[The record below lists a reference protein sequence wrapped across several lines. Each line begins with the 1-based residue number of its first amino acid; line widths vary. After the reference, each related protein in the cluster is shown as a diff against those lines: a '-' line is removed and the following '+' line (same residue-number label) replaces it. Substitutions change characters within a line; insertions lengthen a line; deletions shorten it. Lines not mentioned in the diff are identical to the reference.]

1 LPAAP
6 AAPVN
11 APAHTLP
18 TVDIDAFV
26 ARHSPEWRRLEEL
39 VSRRRLTGAEADE
52 LVTLYQRTATHLSL
66 VRTRS
71 PDPALIGRLSSL
83 VARGRS
89 AVAGSSAPA
98 WSEVRR
104 FFSVTFPVSVYRSWP
119 WWCGVATGFSL
130 VAFALMGWIAG
141 HPELWS
147 RIAAPD
153 EIQQLVQSDFADYYS
168 ENPAQSFAFR
178 VWTNNA
184 LVAAGTLVLGITLV
198 GALWI
203 LLQNAV
209 SVGVIGGLMIGSGR
223 ADVFFGLI
231 SPHGILELTAVFVA
245 AGAGLRLGWAWVDPG
260 RLPRGQAL
268 AAAGREAITVAVG
281 LVVVLL
287 VSGVIEAFVTPSP
300 LPTWARVGIGL
311 LAEAAFLAYVW
322 TFGRRAALAGETG
335 DLDLGRREDVAP
347 VS

>member
-1 LPAAP
+1 M
-6 AAPVN
+6 
-11 APAHTLP
+11 
-18 TVDIDAFV
+18 DIDAFV
-26 ARHSPEWRRLEEL
+26 ARHSGEWRRLEEL

-52 LVTLYQRTATHLSL
+52 LVALYQRTATHLSL

-71 PDPALIGRLSSL
+71 PDPALVGRLSSL

-89 AVAGSSAPA
+89 AVAGGSAPA
-98 WSEVRR
+98 WSELRR
-104 FFSVTFPVSVYRSWP
+104 FFAVTFPVSVYRSWP

-130 VAFALMGWIAG
+130 VAFGLMGWVAG

-147 RIAAPD
+147 RIAAP
-153 EIQQLVQSDFADYYS
+153 EQIQQLVDNDFANYYS

-184 LVAAGTLVLGITLV
+184 LVAGGTLVLGITIL

-203 LLQNAV
+203 LLQNAL
-209 SVGVIGGLMIGSGR
+209 SVGLVGGLMVGSGR

-245 AGAGLRLGWAWVDPG
+245 AGAGLRLGWAWIDPG
-260 RLPRGQAL
+260 PLPRGQSL
-268 AAAGREAITVAVG
+268 AAAGREAITVALG

-287 VSGVIEAFVTPSP
+287 ASGVIEAFVTPSP
-300 LPTWARVGIGL
+300 LPTWARVGIGV
-311 LAEAAFLAYVW
+311 LAEAIFFGYVW
-322 TFGRRAALAGETG
+322 RYGRRAALAGETG
-335 DLDLGRREDVAP
+335 DLAVGLRGDVAP

>member
-1 LPAAP
+1 
-6 AAPVN
+6 
-11 APAHTLP
+11 
-18 TVDIDAFV
+18 VDIDTFV
-26 ARHSPEWRRLEEL
+26 ALHSGEWRRLEEL

-52 LVTLYQRTATHLSL
+52 LVMLYQRTATHLSV

-71 PDPALIGRLSSL
+71 PDPALVSRLSSL

-89 AVAGSSAPA
+89 AVAGGSAPA

-104 FFSVTFPVSVYRSWP
+104 FATVTFPVTVYRAWP
-119 WWCGVATGFSL
+119 WWCGVATVFSA
-130 VAFALMGWIAG
+130 VSFALMGWVAA
-141 HPELWS
+141 HPELWN
-147 RIAAPD
+147 RIATP
-153 EIQQLVQSDFADYYS
+153 EQIKQLVDSDFATYYS
-168 ENPAQSFAFR
+168 ENPAQSFAFQ

-184 LVAAGTLVLGITLV
+184 LVAGATLVLGITLIGSIFV
-198 GALWI
+198 

-209 SVGVIGGLMIGSGR
+209 NVGLTGGLMIGSGR

-260 RLPRGQAL
+260 PLPRAQAL
-268 AAAGREAITVAVG
+268 AVAGRQAITVAVG

-287 VSGVIEAFVTPSP
+287 VSGAIEAFVTPSP
-300 LPTWARVGIGL
+300 LPTWARIGIGV
-311 LAEAAFLAYVW
+311 LAEAAFLAYV
-322 TFGRRAALAGETG
+322 FRYGRRAALAGETG
-335 DLDLGRREDVAP
+335 DLDLGLREDVAP

>member
-1 LPAAP
+1 
-6 AAPVN
+6 
-11 APAHTLP
+11 
-18 TVDIDAFV
+18 VDLDAFI
-26 ARHSPEWRRLEEL
+26 ARHSAEWRRLEEL

-89 AVAGSSAPA
+89 AVAGGSAPA

-104 FFSVTFPVSVYRSWP
+104 FFAVTFPVSVYRSWP
-119 WWCGVATGFSL
+119 WWCGVGTGFSL
-130 VAFALMGWIAG
+130 VAFALMGWIAE

-147 RIAAPD
+147 RIATP
-153 EIQQLVQSDFADYYS
+153 EQVQQLVDSDFANYYS
-168 ENPAQSFAFR
+168 ENPAQSFAFQ

-184 LVAAGTLVLGITLV
+184 LIAGATLVLGVTLV

-209 SVGVIGGLMIGSGR
+209 SVGVTGGFMIGSGR

-260 RLPRGQAL
+260 RLPRAQAL

-281 LVVVLL
+281 LVVVLAA
-287 VSGVIEAFVTPSP
+287 SGVIEAFVTPSP
-300 LPTWARVGIGL
+300 LSTWARVGIGV
-311 LAEAAFLAYVW
+311 LAEAVFLAYV
-322 TFGRRAALAGETG
+322 FVYGRRAALAGETG
-335 DLDLGRREDVAP
+335 DLGIGQREDVAP
-347 VS
+347 VA

>member
-1 LPAAP
+1 
-6 AAPVN
+6 
-11 APAHTLP
+11 
-18 TVDIDAFV
+18 VDIDAFV
-26 ARHSPEWRRLEEL
+26 ARHSGEWRRLEEL

-52 LVTLYQRTATHLSL
+52 LVMLYQRTATHLSL

-71 PDPALIGRLSSL
+71 PDPALVGRLSSL

-89 AVAGSSAPA
+89 AVAGGSAPA

-104 FFSVTFPVSVYRSWP
+104 FAAVTFPVVVYRSWP
-119 WWCGVATGFSL
+119 WWCAVATAFSA
-130 VAFALMGWIAG
+130 VSFALMGWVAA
-141 HPELWS
+141 HPELWD
-147 RIAAPD
+147 RIATP
-153 EIQQLVQSDFADYYS
+153 EQVRQLVDSDFATYYS

-184 LVAAGTLVLGITLV
+184 LVAGGTLVLGITLI
-198 GALWI
+198 GSIWI

-209 SVGVIGGLMIGSGR
+209 SVGLTGGLMIGSGK

-260 RLPRGQAL
+260 RLPRAQAL
-268 AAAGREAITVAVG
+268 AVAGREAITVAVG

-287 VSGVIEAFVTPSP
+287 ISGVIEAFVTPSS
-300 LPTWARVGIGL
+300 LPTWARIAIGV
-311 LAEAAFLAYVW
+311 LAEALFFGYVW
-322 TFGRRAALAGETG
+322 RYGRRAARAGETG
-335 DLDLGRREDVAP
+335 DLDVGLRGDVAP
-347 VS
+347 VA

>member
-1 LPAAP
+1 M
-6 AAPVN
+6 
-11 APAHTLP
+11 
-18 TVDIDAFV
+18 DIDSFV
-26 ARHSPEWRRLEEL
+26 ARHSAEWARLEQL
-39 VSRRRLTGAEADE
+39 VSRRRLDGAEADE
-52 LVTLYQRTATHLSL
+52 LVALYQRTATHLSL

-89 AVAGSSAPA
+89 AVAGGSTPA

-104 FFSVTFPVSVYRSWP
+104 FFTVTFPVVVYRAWP
-119 WWCGVATGFSL
+119 WWCGVATAFSL
-130 VAFALMGWIAG
+130 VAFGMMGWIAA
-141 HPELWS
+141 HPGQWS
-147 RIAAPD
+147 SIAAPSD
-153 EIQQLVQSDFADYYS
+153 IEQLVNNDFADYYS

-198 GALWI
+198 GTLWI
-203 LLQNAV
+203 LLQNALN
-209 SVGVIGGLMIGSGR
+209 VGLVGGLMIGSGR
-223 ADVFFGLI
+223 GDVFFGLI

-260 RLPRGQAL
+260 PLPRTQAL
-268 AAAGREAITVAVG
+268 AAAGRQAITVALG

-300 LPTWARVGIGL
+300 LPTWARVGIGI
-311 LAEAAFLAYVW
+311 LAEAVFFAYVF
-322 TFGRRAALAGETG
+322 TYGRRAARAGETG
-335 DLDLGRREDVAP
+335 DLDVTQRGDALP
-347 VS
+347 VT